1 MARTIKR
8 DYKIGD
14 RVRVVSSSK
23 NCCSE
28 CDRIAAYFE
37 KHKPTGTITYVGI
50 SFVGISFDEPQDIY
64 AGDDDLV
71 SNWTAKYKHIQPA
84 GPIPGEQ
91 LTFVFTGPDNRED
104 KKEVVPIDTF
114 TPSTDSWQV
123 IW

>member
-1 MARTIKR
+1 MM
-8 DYKIGD
+8 
-14 RVRVVSSSK
+14 V
-23 NCCSE
+23 
-28 CDRIAAYFE
+28 AYFE

-50 SFVGISFDEPQDIY
+50 SSVGISFDEPQDIY
-64 AGDDDLV
+64 ADGALS
-71 SNWTAKYKHIQPA
+71 SNWTTQYKHIQPA